1 MVRVNKIRFR
11 TSIELPTRWALMIDD
26 NIMKP
31 QRRKRNSSESKGET
45 NVNETPVW
53 FNSELKHSFISLN
66 SISFFCLFYFNRQL
80 LKDFWKE
87 NKTQQKLYF
96 FFYQKKKN
104 KSIGVDWIE
113 ENLLEGASEVSLR
126 QVTNLLLI
134 PRATAAVPDI
144 TFSFR
149 CVSCR
154 VLNHRWPTQRQ
165 WQRPI
170 GFSGYWLCGLCF
182 SVYSTGSLRFRY
194 LLWGILEAPLV

>member
-96 FFYQKKKN
+96 FFTKKKQ
-104 KSIGVDWIE
+104 KTSRLELIGLKRTFWKAPVRFPFDRW
-113 ENLLEGASEVSLR
+113 LTYCLFLG
-126 QVTNLLLI
+126 QLLLFQTL
-134 PRATAAVPDI
+134 PSLFAV
-144 TFSFR
+144 FLAES
-149 CVSCR
+149 
-154 VLNHRWPTQRQ
+154 
-165 WQRPI
+165 
-170 GFSGYWLCGLCF
+170 
-182 SVYSTGSLRFRY
+182 
-194 LLWGILEAPLV
+194 